1 MVLALSTDFPQE
13 TQLAQCTIFVSTSL
27 EIVFVSKQAR
37 ILLELAENERVLP
50 LAADSIAKW
59 QEFIEQACQ
68 QSEAIG
74 EIRVETSAPAY
85 LTISG
90 RYDEHREIVIVTIQ
104 DIKQRARAQGNRSGI
119 SMFNQIELGMIV
131 FDAKG
136 HILDINQKALQ
147 YLGFDKNK
155 ALSTDFRK
163 MLKYFTYEYKAA
175 AEFFENIEKKS
186 AATLLLQKSEGVEF
200 FYYEVKVMYD
210 HDNHLYITSIFDNTD
225 YMRLQAQVKE
235 QSYLKE
241 LGQMSASIAHEIRNP
256 LTALK
261 GFMELIKSEAPVS
274 QESYFSIMNQEF
286 ERLDSIL
293 SELLFLSKPRSM
305 NVEKVDLVELAK
317 EAIDFMQFEALM
329 HHVILQLE
337 VDETL
342 SHVVLGNEGRLK
354 QMLINLVKNAIQ
366 AMDKQGSISIRL
378 HATSAYVQ
386 LCVQDEGVGMSKEAY
401 NNLFKPF
408 FTTKDQGTGLGLP
421 LVKKIMDD
429 VNGTVEVESMPNI
442 GTTFILTFPHAL
454 ANPMVRL
461 RGNMLPG

>member
-1 MVLALSTDFPQE
+1 MVLALSTDFHQE
-13 TQLAQCTIFVSTSL
+13 TQRAQCTIFVSTSL
-27 EIVFVSKQAR
+27 EIVFVSKQAKV
-37 ILLELAENERVLP
+37 LLELSENERVMP
-50 LAADSIAKW
+50 LATDSIAKW
-59 QEFIEQACQ
+59 QEFIEKACQ
-68 QSEAIG
+68 QSEA
-74 EIRVETSAPAY
+74 VEKIEVQTSTPVT
-85 LTISG
+85 LTVSG
-90 RYDEHREIVIVTIQ
+90 SYNELQDIVIVTIQ
-104 DIKQRARAQGNRSGI
+104 DIKQQARAQENWSSV
-119 SMFNQIELGMIV
+119 SMFNQIELGMV
-131 FDAKG
+131 LFDTEG
-136 HILDINQKALQ
+136 HILDVNQKALQ
-147 YLGFDKNK
+147 YLGFDKGK
-155 ALSTDFRK
+155 LLATHFK
-163 MLKYFTYEYKAA
+163 QMLKYFTYEYAA
-175 AEFFENIEKKS
+175 ATEFFENIEKKD
-186 AATLLLQKSEGVEF
+186 AATLLLQKSEGIEF
-200 FYYEVKVMYD
+200 FYYEIKVMYD
-210 HDNHLYITSIFDNTD
+210 SDNHLYITSIFDNTD

-235 QSYLKE
+235 QSYLTE

-274 QESYFSIMNQEF
+274 QENYFSIMDQEF

-329 HHVILQLE
+329 HQVILQLE

-378 HATSAYVQ
+378 HATSNYVQ
-386 LCVQDEGVGMSKEAY
+386 LCVQDEGVGMNKEAY

-429 VNGTVEVESMPNI
+429 MNGTVEVESMPNI

-454 ANPMVRL
+454 ANPMTRL
-461 RGNMLPG
+461 WGNMLPG

>member
-1 MVLALSTDFPQE
+1 MILAPSTDFHQE
-13 TQLAQCTIFVSTSL
+13 AQLVHCTIIVSTAL
-27 EIVFVSKQAR
+27 EIVFVSKQAKA
-37 ILLELAENERVLP
+37 LLELAEDEYVLP
-50 LAADSIAKW
+50 LAADSTAKW
-59 QEFIEQACQ
+59 QEFIERACR
-68 QSEAIG
+68 QSGVVE
-74 EIRVETSAPAY
+74 EIRVETSVPAV
-85 LTISG
+85 LTLSG
-90 RYDEHREIVIVTIQ
+90 RYDELQDRVIVTIQ
-104 DIKQRARAQGNRSGI
+104 DIKQQAQGQEIWS
-119 SMFNQIELGMIV
+119 SVSVFNQIELGMIV

-136 HILDINQKALQ
+136 HILEINRKAMQ
-147 YLGFDKNK
+147 YLGLDKSK
-155 ALSTDFRK
+155 VLSAHFKK
-163 MLKYFTYEYKAA
+163 MLKYFTYEYTAA
-175 AEFFENIEKKS
+175 TEFFENIEKKV
-186 AATLLLQKSEGVEF
+186 AATLLLQKSEGADI

-210 HDNHLYITSIFDNTD
+210 YDKGIYITSIFDNTE
-225 YMRLQAQVKE
+225 YMRLQDQVKE

-274 QESYFSIMNQEF
+274 QESYFSIMDQEF

-293 SELLFLSKPRSM
+293 SELLFLSKPRNM
-305 NVEKVDLVELAK
+305 NVEQVDLVELAK

-337 VDETL
+337 VDEKL
-342 SHVVLGNEGRLK
+342 SHVVLGNEGRLR

-366 AMDKQGSISIRL
+366 AMDKQGSVCIRL
-378 HATSAYVQ
+378 HATSSYVQ
-386 LCVQDEGVGMSKEAY
+386 LCVQDEGIGLSKEAY

-429 VNGTVEVESMPNI
+429 ANGTVEVESMPNI

-454 ANPMVRL
+454 ANQMMRL

>member
-1 MVLALSTDFPQE
+1 MILAPSTDFHQE
-13 TQLAQCTIFVSTSL
+13 AQLVHCTIIVSTAL
-27 EIVFVSKQAR
+27 EIVFVSKEAKA
-37 ILLELAENERVLP
+37 LLELAEDEYVLP
-50 LAADSIAKW
+50 LAADSTAKW
-59 QEFIEQACQ
+59 QEFIERACR
-68 QSEAIG
+68 QSGVVE
-74 EIRVETSAPAY
+74 EIRVETSVPAA
-85 LTISG
+85 LTLSG
-90 RYDEHREIVIVTIQ
+90 RYDELQDRVIVTIQ
-104 DIKQRARAQGNRSGI
+104 DIKQQAQKQEIWS
-119 SMFNQIELGMIV
+119 STSVFNQIELGMIV

-136 HILDINQKALQ
+136 HILEINQKAQQ
-147 YLGFDKNK
+147 YLGLDKSK
-155 ALSTDFRK
+155 ILSAHFKK
-163 MLKYFTYEYKAA
+163 MLKYFTYDYTAA
-175 AEFFENIEKKS
+175 TEFFENIEKRV
-186 AATLLLQKSEGVEF
+186 AATLLLQKSEGADI

-210 HDNHLYITSIFDNTD
+210 YDKGIYITSIFDNTE
-225 YMRLQAQVKE
+225 YMRLQDQVKE

-274 QESYFSIMNQEF
+274 QESYFSIMDQEF

-293 SELLFLSKPRSM
+293 SELLFLSKPRNM
-305 NVEKVDLVELAK
+305 NVEQVDLVELAK

-337 VDETL
+337 VDEKL
-342 SHVVLGNEGRLK
+342 SHVVLGNEGRLR

-366 AMDKQGSISIRL
+366 AMDKQGSVCIRL
-378 HATSAYVQ
+378 HATSSYVQ
-386 LCVQDEGVGMSKEAY
+386 LCVQDEGIGLSKEAY

-429 VNGTVEVESMPNI
+429 ANGTVEVESMPNI

-454 ANPMVRL
+454 ANQMMRL

>member
-1 MVLALSTDFPQE
+1 MILAPSTDFHQE
-13 TQLAQCTIFVSTSL
+13 AQLVHCTIIVSTAL
-27 EIVFVSKQAR
+27 EIVFVSKEAKA
-37 ILLELAENERVLP
+37 LLELAEDEYVLP
-50 LAADSIAKW
+50 LAADSTAKW
-59 QEFIEQACQ
+59 QEFIERACR
-68 QSEAIG
+68 QSGVVE
-74 EIRVETSAPAY
+74 EIRVETSVPAA
-85 LTISG
+85 LTLSG
-90 RYDEHREIVIVTIQ
+90 RYDELQDRVIVTIQ
-104 DIKQRARAQGNRSGI
+104 DIKQQAQKQEIWS
-119 SMFNQIELGMIV
+119 STSVFNQIELGMIV

-136 HILDINQKALQ
+136 HILEINQKAQQ
-147 YLGFDKNK
+147 YLGLDKSK
-155 ALSTDFRK
+155 ILSAHFKK
-163 MLKYFTYEYKAA
+163 MLKYFTYEYTAA
-175 AEFFENIEKKS
+175 TEFFEKIEKRV
-186 AATLLLQKSEGVEF
+186 AATLPLQKSEGADI

-210 HDNHLYITSIFDNTD
+210 YDKGIYITSIFDNTE
-225 YMRLQAQVKE
+225 YMRLQDQVKE

-274 QESYFSIMNQEF
+274 QESYFSIMDQEF

-293 SELLFLSKPRSM
+293 SELLFLSKPRNM
-305 NVEKVDLVELAK
+305 NVEQVDLVELAK

-337 VDETL
+337 VDEKL
-342 SHVVLGNEGRLK
+342 SHVVLGNEGRLR

-366 AMDKQGSISIRL
+366 AMDKQGSVCIRL
-378 HATSAYVQ
+378 HATSSYVQ
-386 LCVQDEGVGMSKEAY
+386 LCVQDEGIGLSKEAY

-429 VNGTVEVESMPNI
+429 ANGTVEVESMPNI

-454 ANPMVRL
+454 ANQMMRL

>member
-1 MVLALSTDFPQE
+1 MILAPSTDFHQE
-13 TQLAQCTIFVSTSL
+13 AQLVHCTIIVSTAL
-27 EIVFVSKQAR
+27 EIVFVSKQAKA
-37 ILLELAENERVLP
+37 LLELAEDEYVLP
-50 LAADSIAKW
+50 LAADSVAKW
-59 QEFIEQACQ
+59 QEFIERACR
-68 QSEAIG
+68 QSGVVE
-74 EIRVETSAPAY
+74 EIRVETSVPAV
-85 LTISG
+85 LTLSG
-90 RYDEHREIVIVTIQ
+90 RYDELQDRVIVTIQ
-104 DIKQRARAQGNRSGI
+104 DIKKQAHKQEIWS
-119 SMFNQIELGMIV
+119 SVSVFNQIELGMIV

-136 HILDINQKALQ
+136 HILEINQKAMQ
-147 YLGFDKNK
+147 YLGLDKSK
-155 ALSTDFRK
+155 VLSAHFKK
-163 MLKYFTYEYKAA
+163 MLKYFTYEYTAA
-175 AEFFENIEKKS
+175 AEFFENIEKKV
-186 AATLLLQKSEGVEF
+186 AATLLLQKSEGADI
-200 FYYEVKVMYD
+200 FYYEIKAMYD
-210 HDNHLYITSIFDNTD
+210 YDNGIYITSIFDNTD
-225 YMRLQAQVKE
+225 YMRLQDQVKE

-274 QESYFSIMNQEF
+274 QESYFSIMDQEF

-305 NVEKVDLVELAK
+305 NVEQVDLVELAK

-337 VDETL
+337 VDEKL
-342 SHVVLGNEGRLK
+342 SHVVLGNGGRIR
-354 QMLINLVKNAIQ
+354 QMLINLVKNAVQ

-378 HATSAYVQ
+378 HATSSYVQ
-386 LCVQDEGVGMSKEAY
+386 LCVQDEGIGLSKEAY

-429 VNGTVEVESMPNI
+429 ANGTVEVESMPYI
-442 GTTFILTFPHAL
+442 GTTFILTFPHAS
-454 ANPMVRL
+454 ANPMMRL